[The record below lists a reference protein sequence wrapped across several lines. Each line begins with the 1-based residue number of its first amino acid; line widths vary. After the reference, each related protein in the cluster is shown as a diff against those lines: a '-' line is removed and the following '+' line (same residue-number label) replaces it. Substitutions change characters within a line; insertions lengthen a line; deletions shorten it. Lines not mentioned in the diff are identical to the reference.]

1 MIYPCAYVLASIL
14 AYFVAAM
21 STCKDGYDTGSS
33 VSPEAFS
40 PPTSMLLTILS
51 DEDCSI
57 YC

>member
-51 DEDCSI
+51 DCSI